1 MASKG
6 LEPWFQ
12 YSDIQPDFRGSD
24 HCPVYADFHDVIER
38 SDPEGKTVTDHIRNH
53 LTSDGCSDPCQI
65 AAINFEEFSNKQK
78 KLSNFFSAKRPADDD
93 HASLN
98 SQASTTASQPST
110 FDSSENNGAS
120 QTVGATPKTDSPIMT
135 VELPTQ
141 DSNFDTMTQVNG
153 KNPVATEKTSYFSNT
168 KRKKLSVSKSKSPVG
183 SNQSSLSSFF
193 TKSATI
199 KTSTSSSVS
208 DSSTNTSPAAD
219 ICTSPID
226 KQRDDEYVDI
236 EQLVKQHEQT
246 VKAGT
251 QWNALFTPRK
261 VPTCNVHKEPCK
273 EFMVNKKGVNH
284 GRRFYLCSR

>member
-6 LEPWFQ
+6 LEPWFK

-38 SDPEGKTVTDHIRNH
+38 SDPEGKTVTDHIRDH
-53 LTSDGCSDPCQI
+53 LTSDTCHDPCQI
-65 AAINFEEFSNKQK
+65 AATNFEEFSNKQK
-78 KLSNFFSAKRPADDD
+78 KLSTFFSAKRPADDD
-93 HASLN
+93 NASLN

-110 FDSSENNGAS
+110 LDSSENNGAC
-120 QTVGATPKTDSPIMT
+120 QTAGAPAKTDSPIIPM
-135 VELPTQ
+135 ELPTQ
-141 DSNFDTMTQVNG
+141 NSNFDTMTQMNG
-153 KNPVATEKTSYFSNT
+153 TSPVGKEKTSYFSNT

-183 SNQSSLSSFF
+183 PNQSSLSSFF
-193 TKSATI
+193 IKSSTKKI
-199 KTSTSSSVS
+199 STPSSVS
-208 DSSTNTSPAAD
+208 DSSTNTSLAAD
-219 ICTSPID
+219 ICTPPKD

-261 VPTCNVHKEPCK
+261 VPNCNVHKEPCK
-273 EFMVNKKGVNH
+273 EFVVNKKGVNH